1 MLLSYIASSRLLW
14 VTQDLF
20 QKKMKETGF
29 SKEFAL
35 PSFWKRCNMLLE
47 ANVEV
52 LSHKLIS
59 IVWESLS
66 LKLSCTS

>member
-1 MLLSYIASSRLLW
+1 MLLSDTAHSRLLW

-20 QKKMKETGF
+20 QKRMKGTGF

-35 PSFWKRCNMLLE
+35 PSFWKRCNMLLD
-47 ANVEV
+47 ANVEF

-59 IVWESLS
+59 IVWESLL